1 VLAVE
6 SDGSFV
12 TYFVNFPTE
21 LIVTFYK
28 LHNQHVRTLCGD
40 RNILHARK
48 NIVIMKRK
56 TMYTSTRDHS
66 RKTVNRHGRKSVRT
80 NTVHAGD

>member
-12 TYFVNFPTE
+12 TYFVNFQTE
-21 LIVTFYK
+21 LIVTYK

-40 RNILHARK
+40 RNILHAQK
-48 NIVIMKRK
+48 NIAIMKRK
-56 TMYTSTRDHS
+56 TLYISTRDHS
-66 RKTVNRHGRKSVRT
+66 RKTVSRRGRKSLRT
-80 NTVHAGD
+80 NTVHVGD